1 MSLPKLFLRVPVYS
15 PPTFHLQITLV
26 GDPRQLPVLSLATN
40 QSKKSLYERSLFER
54 MQNLQWPT
62 MLLRQQYRMHERIA
76 VFPSKQFYEGKLITS
91 ESVKNR
97 LLSPWEND
105 FLFPTICFWDTKRAG
120 PSGVGVQDFTN
131 TDESD
136 FIFRRIM
143 APFIRKYS
151 GVSFADD
158 PNNNLISIGI
168 ISFYKDQVKSL
179 QQQWDNTPASK
190 AAKLNVKIAT
200 VDGT

>member
-1 MSLPKLFLRVPVYS
+1 M
-15 PPTFHLQITLV
+15 

-62 MLLRQQYRMHERIA
+62 ILLRQQYRMHKGIA
-76 VFPSKQFYEGKLITS
+76 MFPSNQFYEGKLITS

-97 LLSPWEND
+97 LLPPWAND
-105 FLFPTICFWDTKRAG
+105 PCFPTICFWDTKRAG
-120 PSGVGVQDFTN
+120 QNEAQDFTN

-136 FIFRRIM
+136 FILRRIM
-143 APFIRKYS
+143 ATFVNRYA
-151 GVSFADD
+151 GATYEDD
-158 PNNNLISIGI
+158 PNPISVGI

-179 QQQWDNTPASK
+179 QQQWKKIPSLNSSQM
-190 AAKLNVKIAT
+190 NVKIAT

>member
-1 MSLPKLFLRVPVYS
+1 
-15 PPTFHLQITLV
+15 
-26 GDPRQLPVLSLATN
+26 
-40 QSKKSLYERSLFER
+40 

-76 VFPSKQFYEGKLITS
+76 TFPSNQFYEGKLITS

-97 LLSPWEND
+97 LQPTWENHPC
-105 FLFPTICFWDTKRAG
+105 FPTICFWDTKRAG
-120 PSGVGVQDFTN
+120 QNGGQDFTN

-136 FIFRRIM
+136 FILRRIM
-143 APFIRKYS
+143 STFVSKFS
-151 GVSFADD
+151 GATFADN
-158 PNNNLISIGI
+158 PNNPISVGI

-179 QQQWDNTPASK
+179 QQQWDRNPTLKSSQM
-190 AAKLNVKIAT
+190 NVKIAT